1 MAATPFYF
9 CGGES
14 MNPMKNKK
22 MYKSVLTN
30 GDITIDIEC
39 SRFSC
44 GINLPAGVAYTV
56 LDGIEYLDGK
66 QAWIEIREDED

>member
-1 MAATPFYF
+1 
-9 CGGES
+9 
-14 MNPMKNKK
+14 MNPMKHQK

-66 QAWIEIREDED
+66 QAWIEIREDKNRYD